1 MSSPSSLSA
10 GAATGA
16 AGAAGAAGTMLP
28 ATGFSTVAMVLLAL
42 SLIGAGAAVLS
53 LVRRPATAK
62 P

>member
-1 MSSPSSLSA
+1 MSTPSSLGT

-16 AGAAGAAGTMLP
+16 AGAAGAMLP
-28 ATGFSTVAMVLLAL
+28 VTGFGTAATLLLAL
-42 SLIGAGAAVLS
+42 SLIGAGAALVS

>member
-1 MSSPSSLSA
+1 MNYSSTLSA

-16 AGAAGAAGTMLP
+16 AGAAGAMLP
-28 ATGFSTVAMVLLAL
+28 ATGFGTLAVSLLAL
-42 SLIGAGAAVLS
+42 SLIGAGVALVS

>member
-1 MSSPSSLSA
+1 MSTPSSLGT

-16 AGAAGAAGTMLP
+16 AGAAGAMLP
-28 ATGFSTVAMVLLAL
+28 ATGFGTVAALLLAL
-42 SLIGAGAAVLS
+42 SLIGAGVALVS

>member
-1 MSSPSSLSA
+1 
-10 GAATGA
+10 
-16 AGAAGAAGTMLP
+16 MLP
-28 ATGFSTVAMVLLAL
+28 ATGFGTAAMVLLAL